1 VDCHWGEWEAWK
13 LPKGGKGAEVP
24 ERLMMTWSR
33 LLHDAGGDAGQE
45 RTPLT
50 GRPDRCW
57 YHLQMEH
64 YAITRRAQQDS
75 VSATRQ

>member
-1 VDCHWGEWEAWK
+1 
-13 LPKGGKGAEVP
+13 
-24 ERLMMTWSR
+24 MMTWSR

-50 GRPDRCW
+50 GRADRWW